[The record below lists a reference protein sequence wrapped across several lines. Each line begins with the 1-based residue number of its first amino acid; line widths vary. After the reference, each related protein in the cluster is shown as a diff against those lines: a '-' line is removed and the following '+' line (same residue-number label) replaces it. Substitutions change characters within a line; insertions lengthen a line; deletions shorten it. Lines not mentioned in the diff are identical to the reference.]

1 MRKQGTDGWGRWKR
15 RRRIV
20 EEEKEDGRSREG
32 RREGGKEWKRSAQ
45 WSGREGAWGFQKK
58 TAHYFPFKPRTAKTA
73 VSERGPKRS

>member
-32 RREGGKEWKRSAQ
+32 RREGGKEWKRR
-45 WSGREGAWGFQKK
+45 GVGFSKK